1 MFDEKENVIVEMY
14 DGLSAYMVKIFL
26 WMFGGLALT
35 GLVAFT
41 TWNTGLFSIFYT
53 NMAMLLILFIVEIAL
68 VVYISSQVMRGAISS
83 KGAKFGFIGYS
94 IINGFVLSSL
104 FLTFQ
109 IGNLTQAFFMTAI
122 TFGTMAVYGHVTKK
136 DLTRFGTIMIAG
148 LVGIIIATVVNMI
161 FGLFG
166 AFSTGLDLVISYIA
180 IIIFL
185 GLTAWDTQKIKAY
198 YYSSLGNEAFRNNL
212 VIYSA
217 LQLYLD
223 FINLFLYI
231 LRIFAARRD

>member
-1 MFDEKENVIVEMY
+1 MFGEQERVIEMN
-14 DGLSAYMVKIFL
+14 DGLSEYVTKVFL
-26 WMFGGLALT
+26 WMFAGLMIT
-35 GLVAFT
+35 GVVAYT
-41 TWNTGLFSIFYT
+41 TWVTNLYTIFFA
-53 NMAMLLILFIVEIAL
+53 NMAMLLILFLVEIGL
-68 VVYISSQVMRGAISS
+68 VVYISSRISKGAISG
-83 KGAKFGFIGYS
+83 KGATIGFVAYS
-94 IINGFVLSSL
+94 IVNGFVLSSL
-104 FLTFQ
+104 FITFG
-109 IGNLTQAFFMTAI
+109 IGTLYQAFFMTSI
-122 TFGTMAVYGHVTKK
+122 TFGAMAIYGHVTKK
-136 DLTRFGTIMIAG
+136 DLTKFGTIMIAG
-148 LVGIIIATVVNMI
+148 LIGIIIATLVNAI

-166 AFSTGLDLVISYIA
+166 AYSTGLDLVISYIA

-198 YYSSLGNEAFRNNL
+198 YYGTMGNEGTKNNL

>member
-1 MFDEKENVIVEMY
+1 MFGEQERVIEMN
-14 DGLSAYMVKIFL
+14 DGLSEYVTKVFL
-26 WMFGGLALT
+26 WMFAGLMIT
-35 GLVAFT
+35 GVVAYA
-41 TWNTGLFSIFYT
+41 TWATNLYTIFFA
-53 NMAMLLILFIVEIAL
+53 NMAMLLILFFAEIGL
-68 VVYISSQVMRGAISS
+68 VVYISSRISKGAISG
-83 KGAKFGFIGYS
+83 KGAMIGFIAYS
-94 IINGFVLSSL
+94 VVNGFVLSSL
-104 FLTFQ
+104 FITFG
-109 IGNLTQAFFMTAI
+109 IGTLYQAFFMTSI
-122 TFGTMAVYGHVTKK
+122 TFGAMAIYGHVTKK
-136 DLTRFGTIMIAG
+136 DLTKFGTIMIAG
-148 LVGIIIATVVNMI
+148 LIGIIIATLVNAI

-166 AFSTGLDLVISYIA
+166 AYSTGLDLVISYVA

-198 YYSSLGNEAFRNNL
+198 YYGTMGNEGAKNNL

>member
-1 MFDEKENVIVEMY
+1 MFNERENVIVEMY
-14 DGLSAYMVKIFL
+14 DGLSEYMIKIFL

-35 GLVAFT
+35 GTVAFA
-41 TWNTGLFSIFYT
+41 TWYTGLYSIFYA
-53 NMAMLLILFIVEIAL
+53 NMGMLLILFITEIAL
-68 VVYISSQVMRGAISS
+68 VVYISSRIARGAISS
-83 KGAKFGFIGYS
+83 RGSVIGFIAYS
-94 IINGFVLSSL
+94 IINGLVLSSL

-109 IGNLTQAFFMTAI
+109 IGNLTQAFLMTAI

-136 DLTRFGTIMIAG
+136 DLTRFGTIMTAG
-148 LVGIIIATVVNMI
+148 LIGIIVATLINVI

-166 AFSTGLDLVISYIA
+166 AFSVGLDLVISYIA

-198 YYSSLGNEAFRNNL
+198 YYGSLGNEAFRNNL

-223 FINLFLYI
+223 FINLFLFI
-231 LRIFAARRD
+231 LRILAVRRD